1 MNINV
6 NNYKEYLEKYSTIE
20 IEIIPAKN
28 KYGNFI
34 NIDDENRLYYHIFF
48 NDNKEEI
55 QANYITEKDK
65 VIKINIIVDYQIL
78 SFQDLF
84 FDCKYIETINLKKF
98 NRTNINNMHNM
109 FYGCSSLKEIN
120 NLSKLK
126 TDNVTSM
133 SGIYLDCSSLR
144 EIDLSNFKT
153 DKVTSM
159 RVMFKGCYSLKE
171 INISS
176 FNIDNVRDMVERFEY
191 CKKEIIKNIK
201 SQNKNFKE
209 EAFLVHK
216 VSRRRK

>member
-1 MNINV
+1 
-6 NNYKEYLEKYSTIE
+6 
-20 IEIIPAKN
+20 
-28 KYGNFI
+28 
-34 NIDDENRLYYHIFF
+34 
-48 NDNKEEI
+48 
-55 QANYITEKDK
+55 
-65 VIKINIIVDYQIL
+65 
-78 SFQDLF
+78 
-84 FDCKYIETINLKKF
+84 
-98 NRTNINNMHNM
+98 MHNM